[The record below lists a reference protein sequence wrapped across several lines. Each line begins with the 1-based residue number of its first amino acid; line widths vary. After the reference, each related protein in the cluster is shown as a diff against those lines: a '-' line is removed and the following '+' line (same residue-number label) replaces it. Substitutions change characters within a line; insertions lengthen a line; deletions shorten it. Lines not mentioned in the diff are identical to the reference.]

1 MKRPFSVAFLGWMF
15 IVVGPA
21 ALFYHLVKGMLD
33 FWMTPIALVEITA
46 IVAGIFLLKGRN
58 WARWLVLIWLA
69 FHVVVRALN
78 SLSSSVPHLLLL
90 IAVGY
95 FLFTPPD
102 SRYFKSAPSK

>member
-1 MKRPFSVAFLGWMF
+1 MKRPFSVAFLGWLF

-21 ALFYHLVKGMLD
+21 ALCYHLVKSSLD
-33 FWMTPIALVEITA
+33 FWMIPIALFEITSA
-46 IVAGIFLLKGRN
+46 VAGIFLLKGRN

-69 FHVVVRALN
+69 FHVVGRALD

-102 SRYFKSAPSK
+102 SRYFASAPSR

>member
-1 MKRPFSVAFLGWMF
+1 MKRPFSVAFLGWLF
-15 IVVGPA
+15 IVVGLA
-21 ALFYHLVKGMLD
+21 ALCYHLIKDRLD
-33 FWMTPIALVEITA
+33 FWMIPIALVEITA
-46 IVAGIFLLKGRN
+46 MVAGIFLLKGRS

-69 FHVVVRALN
+69 FHVVVGALD

-102 SRYFKSAPSK
+102 STYFKSALSK